1 MGGAKNSLAIFLTLF
16 LYLFLL
22 HSATEARPLIRS
34 ASRGH
39 LLKEIDGFFRPMNS
53 SGPSSPGG
61 GHRPRNPRPLG
72 EMKYPG
78 PSPGAGHEFVRDR
91 RQQLTPSSTVP

>member
-1 MGGAKNSLAIFLTLF
+1 MGGAKNSLAIF

-22 HSATEARPLIRS
+22 HSATEARPLIS
-34 ASRGH
+34 STSRGH
-39 LLKEIDGFFRPMNS
+39 LLKEIDGFFGPLNS

-61 GHRPRNPRPLG
+61 GHRPEKPRPLG
-72 EMKYPG
+72 ETKHSG
-78 PSPGAGHEFVRDR
+78 PSPGAGHEFVTDR